1 MKFNKPN
8 KFQVG
13 LLTLVALVAGLAHC
27 FGWHDIVTPQVG
39 MLAVTPVILPT
50 NAKDIEGFRTF
61 FGTLKQQFASTAE
74 IYEGPIKALF
84 DEVGAKLTAALEA
97 LPKTTDANWSV
108 NDKLDQFFGLL
119 ACANNVVM
127 TLGLELGK
135 VKQNLAS
142 AVPDAIK
149 AGTVFDAAG
158 VEAAVTAKIAER
170 TGETG
175 DLAPKTLVAQLC
187 SAAKLE
193 GVTLGRSEKE
203 AELAAAA
210 AAETKAGERRTAL
223 TAAGVPLPPASVEA
237 ILKEADDKYNAA
249 QETAKTR
256 VKVLTEA
263 GLALTPELLSS
274 VWLGES
280 EYKVFESTVRG
291 IPALKREAKDEP
303 LAGLISP
310 AGSKGQ
316 KMVL

>member
-8 KFQVG
+8 TFQVG
-13 LLTLVALVAGLAHC
+13 LLTLVALVTGLAYS
-27 FGWHDIVTPQVG
+27 FGWHDIMTPQVG

-50 NAKDIEGFRTF
+50 NAKDIEGFRNF
-61 FGTLKQQFASTAE
+61 FGTLKQQFASAAE
-74 IYEGPIKALF
+74 VYEGPIRTLF
-84 DEVGAKLTAALEA
+84 DEVSSKLTAALEA
-97 LPKTTDANWSV
+97 LPKTADANWSV
-108 NDKLDQFFGLL
+108 SDKLDQFFGLL
-119 ACANNVVM
+119 ACANNVVA
-127 TLGLELGK
+127 TLGLELSK
-135 VKQNLAS
+135 TKQQMAS
-142 AVPDAIK
+142 AIPDALK
-149 AGTVFDAAG
+149 AGTIFDAAG
-158 VEAAVTAKIAER
+158 VEAAVAAKIAER

-193 GVTLGRSEKE
+193 GVTLGRTEKE

-210 AAETKAGERRTAL
+210 AENKAGERRTAL
-223 TAAGVPLPPASVEA
+223 TAAGIPLPPAAVEA
-237 ILKEADDKYNAA
+237 ILKEADDKFNAA
-249 QETAKTR
+249 QETAKNR
-256 VKVLTEA
+256 VKMLTEA

-280 EYKVFESTVRG
+280 EYNVFESTVRG

>member
-8 KFQVG
+8 TFQVG
-13 LLTLVALVAGLAHC
+13 LLTLVALVTGLAHC
-27 FGWHDIVTPQVG
+27 FGWHDIMTPQVG

-50 NAKDIEGFRTF
+50 NAKDIEGFRNF
-61 FGTLKQQFASTAE
+61 FGTLKQQFASAAE
-74 IYEGPIKALF
+74 VYEGPIRTLF
-84 DEVGAKLTAALEA
+84 DEVSSKLTAALEA
-97 LPKTTDANWSV
+97 LPKTADANWSV
-108 NDKLDQFFGLL
+108 SDKLDQFFGLL
-119 ACANNVVM
+119 ACANNVVA
-127 TLGLELGK
+127 TLGLELSK
-135 VKQNLAS
+135 TKQQMAS
-142 AVPDAIK
+142 AIPDALK
-149 AGTVFDAAG
+149 AGTIFDAAG
-158 VEAAVTAKIAER
+158 VEAAVAAKIAER

-193 GVTLGRSEKE
+193 GVTLGRTEKE

-210 AAETKAGERRTAL
+210 AENTAGERRTAL
-223 TAAGVPLPPASVEA
+223 TAAGIPLPPAAVEA
-237 ILKEADDKYNAA
+237 ILKEADDKFNAA
-249 QETAKTR
+249 QETAKNR
-256 VKVLTEA
+256 VKMLTEA

-280 EYKVFESTVRG
+280 EYNVFESTVRG